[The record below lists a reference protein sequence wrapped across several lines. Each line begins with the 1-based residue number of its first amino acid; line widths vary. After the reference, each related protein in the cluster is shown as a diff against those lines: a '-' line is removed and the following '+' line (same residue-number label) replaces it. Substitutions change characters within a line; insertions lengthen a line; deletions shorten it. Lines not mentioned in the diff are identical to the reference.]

1 MVKLF
6 HKLLKAEEVQEHNMA
21 GVQGGVILAEGGRWH
36 CKDNSQGKPRF
47 ICALICITFTAN
59 SIAFQA
65 SNAAMLAQLL
75 PLLPPVVIGLYV
87 LFAAFWPQRILFF
100 SSKQRRKTMN
110 DQGGKWTNRNFELNS
125 QHVANLLQHTVHVV

>member
-1 MVKLF
+1 MGKAAG
-6 HKLLKAEEVQEHNMA
+6 LLSKVAVGSAKMTLKVGHSFYTKMT
-21 GVQGGVILAEGGRWH
+21 IPYF
-36 CKDNSQGKPRF
+36 S
-47 ICALICITFTAN
+47 
-59 SIAFQA
+59 SIHFQA

-110 DQGGKWTNRNFELNS
+110 DQGGKWTD
-125 QHVANLLQHTVHVV
+125 

>member
-1 MVKLF
+1 MITSTC
-6 HKLLKAEEVQEHNMA
+6 NM
-21 GVQGGVILAEGGRWH
+21 ISL
-36 CKDNSQGKPRF
+36 
-47 ICALICITFTAN
+47 
-59 SIAFQA
+59 QA

-110 DQGGKWTNRNFELNS
+110 DQGTYEQILSSTFSKLITAKNGRN
-125 QHVANLLQHTVHVV
+125 